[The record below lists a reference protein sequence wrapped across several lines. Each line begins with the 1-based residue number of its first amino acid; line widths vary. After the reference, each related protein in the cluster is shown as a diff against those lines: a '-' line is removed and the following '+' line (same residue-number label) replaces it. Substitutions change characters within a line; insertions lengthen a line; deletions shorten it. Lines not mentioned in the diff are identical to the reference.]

1 MKTVVATLAG
11 TLLLGGMALFQP
23 AAAQGLPQG
32 SYLRSCNGALLRG
45 DTLVATCR
53 TPDGR
58 EQRTSLADVRRCVG
72 DIGNNNGNLQCNYG
86 GGRAG
91 PAPGYGG
98 PGYGERRGE
107 PGYGERRSGETGYG
121 ERRYGETGYGGE
133 IRERC
138 IGLHREAEELRDRM
152 DREWNPIERSRTE
165 GRLREVQEQEVR
177 TGCRR

>member
-72 DIGNNNGNLQCNYG
+72 DIGNNAGNLQCNYG
-86 GGRAG
+86 GRAG
-91 PAPGYGG
+91 P
-98 PGYGERRGE
+98 GERRGE
-107 PGYGERRSGETGYG
+107 PGYGERR
-121 ERRYGETGYGGE
+121 ETGYGGE
-133 IRERC
+133 MRERC
-138 IGLHREAEELRDRM
+138 VGLHREAEELRGRM

>member
-11 TLLLGGMALFQP
+11 TLLLAGMALFQP

-72 DIGNNNGNLQCNYG
+72 DIGNNAGNLQCNYG
-86 GGRAG
+86 GRAG
-91 PAPGYGG
+91 PGERRGE

-107 PGYGERRSGETGYG
+107 PGYGERRGELGYG

-133 IRERC
+133 MRERC
-138 IGLHREAEELRDRM
+138 IGLHREAEELRGRM

>member
-1 MKTVVATLAG
+1 MKTVVATLVG
-11 TLLLGGMALFQP
+11 VLLLGGMALLQQ

-72 DIGNNNGNLQCNYG
+72 DIGNNAGNLQCNYG
-86 GGRAG
+86 GRAG
-91 PAPGYGG
+91 PGERRGE

-107 PGYGERRSGETGYG
+107 PGYGERR
-121 ERRYGETGYGGE
+121 YGETGYGGE
-133 IRERC
+133 MRERC
-138 IGLHREAEELRDRM
+138 IGLHRETEELRGRM

>member
-11 TLLLGGMALFQP
+11 VLLLGGMALAQQ

-72 DIGNNNGNLQCNYG
+72 DIGNNAGNLQCNYG
-86 GGRAG
+86 GRAG
-91 PAPGYGG
+91 PGERRGE

-107 PGYGERRSGETGYG
+107 PGYGERR
-121 ERRYGETGYGGE
+121 YGETGYGGE
-133 IRERC
+133 MRERC
-138 IGLHREAEELRDRM
+138 VGLHREAEELRGRM